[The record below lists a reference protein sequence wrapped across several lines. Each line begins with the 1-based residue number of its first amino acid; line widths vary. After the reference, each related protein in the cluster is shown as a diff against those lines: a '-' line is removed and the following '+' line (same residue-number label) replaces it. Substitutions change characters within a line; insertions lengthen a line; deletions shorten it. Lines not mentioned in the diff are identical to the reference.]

1 MERNSLM
8 NFTELLLFI
17 LSSFGIT
24 TILTKSYIL
33 SSIRPKYKF
42 FHCNMCMGFW
52 VGVILTVFN
61 QYTTL
66 FNFDLNLLN
75 LIIMS
80 SLVSGTSY
88 FLGTLIDDEGL
99 RISK

>member
-1 MERNSLM
+1 MSLS
-8 NFTELLLFI
+8 ELILFI
-17 LSSFGIT
+17 LSAYGIT

-33 SSIRPKYKF
+33 AKIRPKYKF

-52 VGVILTVFN
+52 VGMILTVLN
-61 QYTTL
+61 QYTML
-66 FNFDLNLLN
+66 FNFDLSLLS

-80 SLVSGTSY
+80 GLASGTSY
-88 FLGTLIDDEGL
+88 FLGVLIDDEGL